1 MATDVQYRYKP
12 GTRYPSTVQHTTLYQ
27 FIGTLECTSVHSV
40 SVLSRKVHS
49 KGVIILVMPHR
60 LLWSSGVPGAGGA
73 GYESLAVEVS
83 KKNISAGCPPY
94 ILYGE

>member
-27 FIGTLECTSVHSV
+27 FIGTLECT
-40 SVLSRKVHS
+40 LSECTSQESTLERCDNFS
-49 KGVIILVMPHR
+49 DATPTALE
-60 LLWSSGVPGAGGA
+60 LWSARRGA